1 MDFKINKNGEYI
13 TICNYHLNDREL
25 SLQSKGLLSIML
37 SLPKNWDYSIKGLVE
52 LCNTTNYEI
61 TKILSELENGK
72 YLIRKKVQNDK
83 GQFEFLYQI
92 FEKPYTEIDGMDG
105 AKPYT
110 EIDGMGDPLINYSI
124 NSICTNIK
132 NTGKNTNI
140 DISTNT
146 NILEENKEKN
156 TQKRKKEVLS
166 EKSKNGV
173 PKTPIQMFEEVWKIY
188 PRKIGKKKS
197 YDYFIKA
204 LKSTD
209 FETIKKGVENYN
221 AYIKRNN
228 ITPSYIKHGSTWFCQ
243 QCWNDDYFTT
253 KNSNEPYWLDDYY
266 QSIGGEEE
274 RKENNNNNNPTTN
287 QQQTIEELEKLFN
300 FKK

>member
-1 MDFKINKNGEYI
+1 MEFQIIRNCEYF
-13 TICNYHLNDREL
+13 TLCNYHLNDREL

-61 TKILSELENGK
+61 TKILSELENRK

-105 AKPYT
+105 AKPYH
-110 EIDGMGDPLINYSI
+110 EIDGMDDHLINYSI
-124 NSICTNIK
+124 NSINTNIK
-132 NTGKNTNI
+132 NIGKNTNI
-140 DISTNT
+140 DICTNT
-146 NILEENKEKN
+146 NILGENKEKN

-166 EKSKNGV
+166 EKSKNDT
-173 PKTPIQMFEEVWKIY
+173 PKTSTQMFEEIWKMY

-197 YDYFIKA
+197 FDYFIKA
-204 LKSTD
+204 LKTTD
-209 FETIKKGVENYN
+209 FETIKKGVENYT

-228 ITPSYIKHGSTWFCQ
+228 ITPSYIKHGSTWFFQ
-243 QCWNDDYFTT
+243 QCWNDDYSTT
-253 KNSNEPYWLDDYY
+253 RNLNEPYWLDDYY
-266 QSIGGEEE
+266 QSIGEE
-274 RKENNNNNNPTTN
+274 RKENNNNNNSTTN